1 MAFVLQMIWQCLGY
15 TNADSML
22 EKESLVPEPAVRL
35 SQHKSGGDAV
45 IVKSGKRLCG
55 TGGCLAT
62 SEIVQDKAYFEVK
75 LQSAG
80 VWGFGV
86 AVPEE
91 DLEKAPLG
99 ESTFSWVLQNS
110 GKICHNKK
118 CIHDTKLKIE
128 EGDILGCS
136 YDHVELNFYLNGKS
150 LNQAVRGIKGS
161 IFPAFYVDQ
170 NAILDVEFSNFS
182 FPPPSGYQCLMVEKS
197 II

>member
-1 MAFVLQMIWQCLGY
+1 MSISLQCGENPLTRACPSKRECFNRVFVTAQ
-15 TNADSML
+15 
-22 EKESLVPEPAVRL
+22 
-35 SQHKSGGDAV
+35 
-45 IVKSGKRLCG
+45 
-55 TGGCLAT
+55 
-62 SEIVQDKAYFEVK
+62 AYFEVK

-128 EGDILGCS
+128 EGDILVGSFCLKMGLLKVAIVFTFIS
-136 YDHVELNFYLNGKS
+136 NVE
-150 LNQAVRGIKGS
+150 IT
-161 IFPAFYVDQ
+161 
-170 NAILDVEFSNFS
+170 
-182 FPPPSGYQCLMVEKS
+182 
-197 II
+197 